1 MTSFDLGAFEAAFPP
16 TGIVVP
22 GYGAATVAPPTN
34 TRPQP
39 APPGVYQHITVL
51 NMSGK
56 RATGSWTTQQE
67 TSHFTIEDG
76 HIFNVRREG
85 VPPIR
90 TITISTGGAQPVYSN
105 PSVMP
110 GSTIAIVLNK
120 DGGYSPLSSIDG
132 GGSDGGDNGGET
144 GGGDNGEN
152 GGGYNPQGQG
162 LGAIFGTYNAT
173 AASGAPSGNV
183 GYAPERRG
191 LAALFGMGNDG
202 AGNGQDPDRRGL
214 GGIFGAPR
222 NNNSYNNNGA
232 AAATNN
238 SGALSFAPFGW
249 RV

>member
-16 TGIVVP
+16 TGVVVP
-22 GYGAATVAPPTN
+22 GYGAVASTT

-90 TITISTGGAQPVYSN
+90 AITISTGGTQPAYSN
-105 PSVMP
+105 ASVMP
-110 GSTIAIVLNK
+110 GATIAIVLNK

-132 GGSDGGDNGGET
+132 TNGGGNGGTSGSGDSGGTTGGD
-144 GGGDNGEN
+144 
-152 GGGYNPQGQG
+152 GGGYNPARQG
-162 LGAIFGTYNAT
+162 LGAIFGTYSG
-173 AASGAPSGNV
+173 AASATPGPDNGNA

-191 LAALFGMGNDG
+191 LAALFGAGNDG
-202 AGNGQDPDRRGL
+202 NGYDSERRGL
-214 GGIFGAPR
+214 GAIFGAPR
-222 NNNSYNNNGA
+222 NNGTYNNNNA
-232 AAATNN
+232 AAAASNN
-238 SGALSFAPFGW
+238 GTLSFAPFGW

>member
-16 TGIVVP
+16 TGTVVP
-22 GYGAATVAPPTN
+22 GYGAAAPTT

-90 TITISTGGAQPVYSN
+90 TITISTGGTQPAYSN
-105 PSVMP
+105 PSVTP

-120 DGGYSPLSSIDG
+120 DGGYSPLGSIDG
-132 GGSDGGDNGGET
+132 GGSDGSDGN
-144 GGGDNGEN
+144 NS
-152 GGGYNPQGQG
+152 GGYNPQRQG
-162 LGAIFGTYNAT
+162 LGAIFGTYNAA
-173 AASGAPSGNV
+173 AASGATNGNV

-191 LAALFGMGNDG
+191 LAALFGVGNDG
-202 AGNGQDPDRRGL
+202 AGNGQDSERRGL
-214 GGIFGAPR
+214 GGIFGVSR
-222 NNNSYNNNGA
+222 NNNNGSNNYNNGTA
-232 AAATNN
+232 NN
-238 SGALSFAPFGW
+238 DGALSFAPFGW